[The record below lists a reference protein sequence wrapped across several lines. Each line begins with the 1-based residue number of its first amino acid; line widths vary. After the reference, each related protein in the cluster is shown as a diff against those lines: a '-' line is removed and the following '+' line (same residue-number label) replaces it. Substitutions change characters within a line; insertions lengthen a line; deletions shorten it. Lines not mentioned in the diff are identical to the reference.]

1 MQFRRMLVL
10 GLLSLISVVA
20 ISGAVSSGLGP
31 WDIVKCPLKKGV
43 CLVENLRSGP
53 GVVPRSLEPADA
65 SPAAAS
71 GPGFRS
77 SVRKDSEGVCFHI

>member
-1 MQFRRMLVL
+1 MKFRRMLVL
-10 GLLSLISVVA
+10 GLLSLSVVA
-20 ISGAVSSGLGP
+20 ISGAVPIGLGP

-53 GVVPRSLEPADA
+53 GVVARSLEPTEA
-65 SPAAAS
+65 SSAAAA

-77 SVRKDSEGVCFHI
+77 SVRKDREGVSFHI